1 MDNAMVK
8 RGIGAIVLAVIAAL
22 LLGYLLKDKSSQ
34 RQEVVDMKL
43 PGAPEM
49 NIPSLTGSSDTDTET
64 TSTLLAA
71 SKEEI
76 GTVISGAG
84 DSANLAGSAIIASA
98 TGAVDKVE
106 GAVDAITPS
115 MDSTSAAIQDTK
127 PGFAIRPSAQNEQKE
142 ITDNTN
148 ATNTTKAMAPK
159 IEETAKKDKNTVV
172 ASASNTAKKVK
183 KAFKPEIIEKKKPA
197 KPTAPKQAKAPKKP
211 EAKTVAPI
219 PASATP
225 AGKYSIQLLATSSQ
239 SRASKLAKTM
249 KSEGYN
255 VFVTQTTRENKIL
268 YRVRVG
274 GHSSRNA
281 AIKAQDSMKKRYQK
295 NFFVQ
300 NSLVISN

>member
-71 SKEEI
+71 SKDRLDSS
-76 GTVISGAG
+76 VSSIS
-84 DSANLAGSAIIASA
+84 DSAKGAGSAIIASA
-98 TGAVDKVE
+98 KGVTDKVT
-106 GAVDAITPS
+106 DAIKPT
-115 MDSTSAAIQDTK
+115 MDSTSAAIQGTK
-127 PGFAIRPSAQNEQKE
+127 PGFAIRPSMPNEQKE
-142 ITDNTN
+142 IVDNTVN
-148 ATNTTKAMAPK
+148 KTTTTTAPK
-159 IEETAKKDKNTVV
+159 IEETAKAVKDTVV
-172 ASASNTAKKVK
+172 ASTADTTKKVT
-183 KAFKPEIIEKKKPA
+183 KAFKPEIVEKKKPA
-197 KPTAPKQAKAPKKP
+197 KPAAPKQAKAPSKP
-211 EAKTVAPI
+211 EKAESLAPI
-219 PASATP
+219 PSAAP

-239 SRASKLAKTM
+239 SRAGKLAKTM

-255 VFVTQTTRENKIL
+255 VFVTQTTRDNKVL

-274 GHSSRNA
+274 GHSSRNS
-281 AIKAQDSMKKRYQK
+281 AIKAQESMKKRYQK

>member
-49 NIPSLTGSSDTDTET
+49 NIPSLTGSADTDTET

-71 SKEEI
+71 SKDRLDSS
-76 GTVISGAG
+76 VSSISDKAKGAG
-84 DSANLAGSAIIASA
+84 VAIIASA
-98 TGAVDKVE
+98 E
-106 GAVDAITPS
+106 GVKNTVTDAIKPT
-115 MDSTSAAIQDTK
+115 MDSTSAAIQGTK
-127 PGFAIRPSAQNEQKE
+127 PGFAIRPSLPNEQKE
-142 ITDNTN
+142 IVDNTT
-148 ATNTTKAMAPK
+148 ASTTTAPK
-159 IEETAKKDKNTVV
+159 IEETAKTVKDSVV
-172 ASASNTAKKVK
+172 ASTADTTKKVK
-183 KAFKPEIIEKKKPA
+183 KAFKPEIVEKKKPV
-197 KPTAPKQAKAPKKP
+197 KPSAPKQAKAPVKP
-211 EAKTVAPI
+211 AKAESSAPI
-219 PASATP
+219 PSTAS
-225 AGKYSIQLLATSSQ
+225 GKYSIQLLATSSQ
-239 SRASKLAKTM
+239 SRAGKLAKTM
-249 KSEGYN
+249 KGEGYN
-255 VFVTQTTRENKIL
+255 VFVTQTTRDNKVL

-281 AIKAQDSMKKRYQK
+281 AIKAQEGMKKRYQK

>member
-71 SKEEI
+71 SKDRLDSS
-76 GTVISGAG
+76 VSSIS
-84 DSANLAGSAIIASA
+84 DSAKGAGSAIIASA
-98 TGAVDKVE
+98 KGVTDKVTDT
-106 GAVDAITPS
+106 VQPT
-115 MDSTSAAIQDTK
+115 MDSTSAAIQGTK
-127 PGFAIRPSAQNEQKE
+127 PGFAIRPSMPNEQKE
-142 ITDNTN
+142 IVDNTVN
-148 ATNTTKAMAPK
+148 KTKTTTAPK
-159 IEETAKKDKNTVV
+159 IEETAKAVKDTVV
-172 ASASNTAKKVK
+172 ASTADTTKKVK
-183 KAFKPEIIEKKKPA
+183 KAFKPEIVEKKKPA
-197 KPTAPKQAKAPKKP
+197 KPAAPKQAKAPSKP
-211 EAKTVAPI
+211 EKAESSAPI
-219 PASATP
+219 PSTAP

-239 SRASKLAKTM
+239 SRAGKLAKTM

-255 VFVTQTTRENKIL
+255 VFVTQTTRDNKVL

-274 GHSSRNA
+274 GHSSRNS
-281 AIKAQDSMKKRYQK
+281 AIKAQEGMKKRYQK

>member
-49 NIPSLTGSSDTDTET
+49 NIPSLTGSPNTDTE

-71 SKEEI
+71 SKDRLDSS
-76 GTVISGAG
+76 VSSISDKAKGAG
-84 DSANLAGSAIIASA
+84 VAIIASA
-98 TGAVDKVE
+98 EGVKETVTDAVQP
-106 GAVDAITPS
+106 T
-115 MDSTSAAIQDTK
+115 MDSTSAAIQGTK
-127 PGFAIRPSAQNEQKE
+127 PGFAIRPPMPNEQKE
-142 ITDNTN
+142 IVDNTVN
-148 ATNTTKAMAPK
+148 KTTTTTAPK
-159 IEETAKKDKNTVV
+159 IKETAKAVKDTVV
-172 ASASNTAKKVK
+172 ASTADTTKKVK
-183 KAFKPEIIEKKKPA
+183 KAFKPEIVEKKKPA
-197 KPTAPKQAKAPKKP
+197 KPAAPKQAKAPSKP
-211 EAKTVAPI
+211 EKAESSTPI
-219 PASATP
+219 PSTAP

-239 SRASKLAKTM
+239 SRAGKLAKTM

-255 VFVTQTTRENKIL
+255 VFVTQTTTDNKVL

-281 AIKAQDSMKKRYQK
+281 AIKAQEGMKKRYQK

>member
-71 SKEEI
+71 SKDKLDSS
-76 GTVISGAG
+76 VG
-84 DSANLAGSAIIASA
+84 DSAKGSGSAIIASA
-98 TGAVDKVE
+98 NGVADKVTD
-106 GAVDAITPS
+106 AVQPT
-115 MDSTSAAIQDTK
+115 MDSTSAAIQGTK
-127 PGFAIRPSAQNEQKE
+127 PGFAIRPSMPNEQKE
-142 ITDNTN
+142 IVDNTI
-148 ATNTTKAMAPK
+148 ATTAPK
-159 IEETAKKDKNTVV
+159 IEETTKAVKDSVV
-172 ASASNTAKKVK
+172 ASTADTTKKVK
-183 KAFKPEIIEKKKPA
+183 KAFKPEIVEKKKPE
-197 KPTAPKQAKAPKKP
+197 KPTAPKQAKAPSKP
-211 EAKTVAPI
+211 EKAESSAPI
-219 PASATP
+219 PSTAP

-239 SRASKLAKTM
+239 SRAGKLANTM

-255 VFVTQTTRENKIL
+255 VFITQTTRDDKVL

-274 GHSSRNA
+274 GHSSRNS
-281 AIKAQDSMKKRYQK
+281 AIKAQDGMKKRYQK

>member
-49 NIPSLTGSSDTDTET
+49 NIPSLTGSPNTDTE

-71 SKEEI
+71 SKDRLDSS
-76 GTVISGAG
+76 VSSISDKAKGAG
-84 DSANLAGSAIIASA
+84 VAIIASA
-98 TGAVDKVE
+98 EGVKETVTDAVQP
-106 GAVDAITPS
+106 T
-115 MDSTSAAIQDTK
+115 MDSTSAAIQGTK
-127 PGFAIRPSAQNEQKE
+127 PGFAIRPPMPNEQKE
-142 ITDNTN
+142 IVDNTVN
-148 ATNTTKAMAPK
+148 KTTTTTAPK
-159 IEETAKKDKNTVV
+159 IEKTAKTAKDTVV
-172 ASASNTAKKVK
+172 ASTADTTKKVT
-183 KAFKPEIIEKKKPA
+183 KAFKPQIVEKKKPA
-197 KPTAPKQAKAPKKP
+197 KPVAPKQAKAPSKP
-211 EAKTVAPI
+211 EKAEPSAPI
-219 PASATP
+219 PSAAP

-239 SRASKLAKTM
+239 SRAGKLAKTM

-255 VFVTQTTRENKIL
+255 VFVTQTTRDNKVL

-274 GHSSRNA
+274 GHSSRNS
-281 AIKAQDSMKKRYQK
+281 AIKAQEGMKKRYQK

>member
-71 SKEEI
+71 SKDRLDSS
-76 GTVISGAG
+76 VSSISDKAKGAG
-84 DSANLAGSAIIASA
+84 VAIIASA
-98 TGAVDKVE
+98 E
-106 GAVDAITPS
+106 GVKETVADAIKPTVQPT
-115 MDSTSAAIQDTK
+115 MDSTSAAIQGTK
-127 PGFAIRPSAQNEQKE
+127 PGFAIRPSLPNEQKE
-142 ITDNTN
+142 IVDNTD
-148 ATNTTKAMAPK
+148 TTTTAPK
-159 IEETAKKDKNTVV
+159 IEKTTKTVKDSVV
-172 ASASNTAKKVK
+172 ATTKKVT
-183 KAFKPEIIEKKKPA
+183 KAFKPEIVEKKKPA
-197 KPTAPKQAKAPKKP
+197 KPSAPKQAKAPKQNKAPSKP
-211 EAKTVAPI
+211 EKTESSAPI
-219 PASATP
+219 PSTAP

-239 SRASKLAKTM
+239 SRAGKLAKTM

-255 VFVTQTTRENKIL
+255 VFVTQTTRDNKVL

-274 GHSSRNA
+274 GHSSRNS
-281 AIKAQDSMKKRYQK
+281 AIQAQEGMKKRYQK

>member
-49 NIPSLTGSSDTDTET
+49 NIPSLTGSSDTETET

-71 SKEEI
+71 SKDRLDSS
-76 GTVISGAG
+76 VSSISDKAK
-84 DSANLAGSAIIASA
+84 GSGVAIIASA
-98 TGAVDKVE
+98 EGVKETVSDAVQP
-106 GAVDAITPS
+106 T
-115 MDSTSAAIQDTK
+115 MDSATAAIQGTK
-127 PGFAIRPSAQNEQKE
+127 PGFAIRPSMPNEQKE
-142 ITDNTN
+142 IVDH
-148 ATNTTKAMAPK
+148 TTTSTTTAPK
-159 IEETAKKDKNTVV
+159 IEETAKAVKDTVV
-172 ASASNTAKKVK
+172 ASTTDTTKKVK
-183 KAFKPEIIEKKKPA
+183 KAFKPEIVEKKKPT
-197 KPTAPKQAKAPKKP
+197 KPATPKQAKAAPSKP
-211 EAKTVAPI
+211 EKAESSAPI
-219 PASATP
+219 PSAAP

-239 SRASKLAKTM
+239 SRAGKLAKTM

-255 VFVTQTTRENKIL
+255 VFVTQTTRDNKVL

-281 AIKAQDSMKKRYQK
+281 AIKAQEGMKKRYQK

>member
-84 DSANLAGSAIIASA
+84 DSAKLAGSAIIASA

-115 MDSTSAAIQDTK
+115 MDSTSAAIQGTK

-148 ATNTTKAMAPK
+148 TAKAMAPK
-159 IEETAKKDKNTVV
+159 IEETAKKAKNTVV

-197 KPTAPKQAKAPKKP
+197 KPTAPKQAKAPTKP
-211 EAKTVAPI
+211 VAKTVAPI
-219 PASATP
+219 PASAAP

-281 AIKAQDSMKKRYQK
+281 AIKAQDGMKKRYQK

>member
-71 SKEEI
+71 SKDRLDSS
-76 GTVISGAG
+76 VSSISDKAKGAG
-84 DSANLAGSAIIASA
+84 VAIIASA
-98 TGAVDKVE
+98 EGVKNTVADAVQP
-106 GAVDAITPS
+106 T
-115 MDSTSAAIQDTK
+115 MDSTSAAIQGTK
-127 PGFAIRPSAQNEQKE
+127 PGFAIRPSMPNEQKE
-142 ITDNTN
+142 IVDNTVN
-148 ATNTTKAMAPK
+148 KTKTTTAPK
-159 IEETAKKDKNTVV
+159 IEETAKAVKDTVV
-172 ASASNTAKKVK
+172 ASTADTTKKVK
-183 KAFKPEIIEKKKPA
+183 KAFKPEIVEKKKPA
-197 KPTAPKQAKAPKKP
+197 KPAAPKQAKAPSKP
-211 EAKTVAPI
+211 EKAESSAPI
-219 PASATP
+219 PSTAP

-239 SRASKLAKTM
+239 SRAGKLAKTM

-255 VFVTQTTRENKIL
+255 VFVTQTTRDNKVL

-274 GHSSRNA
+274 GHSSRNS
-281 AIKAQDSMKKRYQK
+281 AIKAQEGMKKRYQK